1 MAKAI
6 TPLLWETEA
15 GEAQIQ
21 GLSKQ
26 FSETSLKINIERG
39 LGVPSHISVIEPLAS
54 VSEAL
59 GSPAQY
65 RREAGQR
72 NWGKQIKVAWLL

>member
-39 LGVPSHISVIEPLAS
+39 LGVPSHISVIE
-54 VSEAL
+54 
-59 GSPAQY
+59 SP
-65 RREAGQR
+65 
-72 NWGKQIKVAWLL
+72 WLV